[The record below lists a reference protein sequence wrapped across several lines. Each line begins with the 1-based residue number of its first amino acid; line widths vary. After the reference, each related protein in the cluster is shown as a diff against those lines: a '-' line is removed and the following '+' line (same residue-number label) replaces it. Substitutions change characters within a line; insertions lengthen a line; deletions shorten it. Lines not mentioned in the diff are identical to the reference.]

1 MIKHIK
7 LFCSLLILILGGL
20 HPIQAQETN
29 VKIVTGTVKD
39 SGGLA
44 IPGVNVSVMDK
55 FVQTYTNQDGVF
67 SIDVSQGNTLYFSK
81 HGYESTKT
89 EIKAG
94 APSPAVTLELSSD
107 GNIIDVA
114 YGTRTKSE
122 LTHSISSVKAE
133 SFEKTHLTTISNIV
147 AGRITGLSVIKTTG
161 DEPGYENFNIL
172 VRGIG
177 TFNTNVSPLMLVDNV
192 ERNFSQLDPL
202 EIESFSVLKDAAATV
217 QYGMRGANGIIN
229 VRTKHGFVGKP
240 EINFVAQVGF
250 QSPTRLPDYLGSAE
264 YVKLYN
270 KALVN
275 DGLPASVDSKFDPA
289 MYDGTHDK
297 YQYPDVNWYDEFLK
311 SNALQQQYKLS
322 LIGGTSVIRY
332 FVFMGVTK
340 QNGIYEYADV
350 NPQYSTNPKF
360 SRYNLRSN
368 VDVDVTKT
376 LLVTVNLAT
385 RVENRH
391 VPNSSAASIFSTLSQ
406 LPPNAMPITNRDGSI
421 AGTSVYRNN
430 PLGMISK
437 TGYRDNYTRILLGNV
452 EATQK
457 LNFLLK
463 GLSANAMIGL
473 DAYNYYSTGR
483 SQSYAVYQEF
493 ITGDSSE
500 YIKYGDNSNISLIPE
515 KYDDGF
521 SYMLSTIGGFS
532 YSVSSGSNSLSSDI
546 KYMQSRFIPK
556 GNDIAYKNQGI
567 FGRATYGFR
576 EKYFAEFGF
585 AYNGSEDF
593 SKGNRFGFFP
603 AVSAAW
609 IVSSESFFPQSANI
623 SFLKLRASYGKVG
636 NSKLGL
642 ERYPFEQKYYS
653 GGGYIFG
660 SGYGSTD
667 GSYEGRIPNTD
678 ITWEESLNTNI
689 GIDLEMKDLLH
700 FTIDYFNNK
709 RKNIITTSS
718 NIIPGTIGQ
727 SLPYENNGTVVNKG
741 FETMISHKHQEKVWG
756 YFIQA
761 NVSFASNKILNMQEV
776 SGLPDYQY
784 RQGKSA
790 SALWGLEAIGY
801 FKDEADIADSPFQSF
816 QAVQPG
822 DVKFKDQ
829 NNDSIID
836 SQDNIVIGNSIPQW
850 NMGLVGAVNYRG
862 FDLQFVLT
870 GIVGRTLMINNN
882 SMWVLQNNNK
892 ATDIAYNAWEQGVN
906 EDNASYPRLTT
917 LSNKN
922 NYNNSSLWAKT
933 GNFVRLTNLEVGYSL
948 PAKLLAKMK
957 LRQVR
962 FFVNAYNL
970 LSFDSLKQY
979 NLDPEVPDAG
989 VSGYPVMKV
998 YNTGVN
1004 VNF

>member
-7 LFCSLLILILGGL
+7 LFCSLLILIGGGL
-20 HPIQAQETN
+20 HPIQAQETSE
-29 VKIVTGTVKD
+29 KMVTGTVKD
-39 SGGLA
+39 ADGHA
-44 IPGVNVSVMDK
+44 ISGVNVSVMDK
-55 FVQTYTNQDGVF
+55 FVQAFTDQEGVF
-67 SIDVSQGNTLYFSK
+67 TIDIAQGNTLYFSK
-81 HGYESTKT
+81 QGYEPTKM
-89 EIKAG
+89 EIIAG
-94 APSPAVTLELSSD
+94 APAPVVILALSSE

-122 LTHSISSVKAE
+122 LTHAISAIQSE
-133 SFEKTHLTTISNIV
+133 SFDKTHLSTVTSIV
-147 AGRITGLSVIKTTG
+147 AGRIAGLSVVKSNG
-161 DEPGYENFNIL
+161 DEPGYESYNIL

-177 TFNTNVSPLMLVDNV
+177 TFNTSVSPLMMVDNV

-217 QYGMRGANGIIN
+217 QYGMRGANGVIN
-229 VRTKHGFVGKP
+229 VRTKRGFVGKP
-240 EINFVAQVGF
+240 EINFVAQVGL
-250 QSPTRLPDYLGSAE
+250 QSPTRLPDYLSSAE

-270 KALVN
+270 KALAN

-289 MYDGTHDK
+289 MYDGTQDK
-297 YQYPDVNWYDEFLK
+297 YQYPDVDWYDEFLK
-311 SNALQQQYKLS
+311 STALQQQYKLS

-368 VDVDVTKT
+368 VDVDVTKS
-376 LLVTVNLAT
+376 LLVTINLAT

-391 VPNSSAASIFSTLSQ
+391 VPNTSAASIFSTLSQ
-406 LPPNAMPITNRDGSI
+406 LPPNAMAVTNRDGSI

-437 TGYRDNYTRILLGNV
+437 TGYKDNYTRILLGNV

-463 GLSANAMIGL
+463 GLSVNAMMGL

-500 YIKYGDNSNISLIPE
+500 YIKYGDNSNISIASS

-521 SYMLSTIGGFS
+521 SYMLTTQGGLA
-532 YSVSSGSNSLSSDI
+532 YSMTSGHNALSADVE
-546 KYMQSRFIPK
+546 YMQSKYIPK

-567 FGRATYGFR
+567 YGRATYGFR

-593 SKGNRFGFFP
+593 SKGSRFGFFP

-609 IVSSESFFPQSANI
+609 IVSNESLFPQFANI

-642 ERYPFEQKYYS
+642 ERFPFEQKYYG
-653 GGGYIFG
+653 GGGYTFG
-660 SGYGSTD
+660 SAYGGTD
-667 GSYEGRIPNTD
+667 GSYEGRIPNTN

-689 GIDLEMKDLLH
+689 GIDLEIKNLLH
-700 FTIDYFNNK
+700 FTIDYFNNN

-727 SLPYENNGTVVNKG
+727 TLPYENNGTVVNKG
-741 FETMISHKHQEKVWG
+741 FETTISHQQHKKTWG
-756 YFIQA
+756 YSLQA
-761 NVSFASNKILNMQEV
+761 NVSYATNKIMSMQEV

-801 FKDEADIADSPFQSF
+801 FKDEADITNSPYQSF

-836 SQDNIVIGNSIPQW
+836 SQDNIMIGNSIPQW
-850 NMGLVGAVNYRG
+850 TLGLVGTVNYRG
-862 FDLQFVLT
+862 FDVQFVLT
-870 GIVGRTLMINNN
+870 GMVGRSLMITNN

-892 ATDIAYNAWEQGVN
+892 ATDIAYGAWEKGVN
-906 EDNASYPRLTT
+906 EDNATYPRLTT

-922 NYNNSSLWAKT
+922 NYNNSSLWAQN
-933 GNFVRLTNLEVGYSL
+933 GDFMRLTNLEIGYSI
-948 PAKLLAKMK
+948 PAKLLAKIK

-962 FFVNAYNL
+962 FFVNGYNL
-970 LSFDSLKQY
+970 FSLDSLKQY

>member
-7 LFCSLLILILGGL
+7 VFCSLVIFMVGVL
-20 HPIQAQETN
+20 HPVQAQETN
-29 VKIVTGTVKD
+29 GKMVTGTVKNAD
-39 SGGLA
+39 GQVVA
-44 IPGVNVSVMDK
+44 GVNVSVLDK
-55 FVQTYTNQDGVF
+55 SVHTYTDNSGVF
-67 SIDVSQGNTLYFSK
+67 NIEASQGNTLNFSK
-81 HGYESTKT
+81 QGYKSVKM
-89 EIKAG
+89 EIKATET
-94 APSPAVTLELSSD
+94 SLTVTLQPADEGD
-107 GNIIDVA
+107 IIDVA
-114 YGTRTKSE
+114 YGTRTKTE
-122 LTHSISSVKAE
+122 LTHSVSALKAE
-133 SFEKTHLTTISNIV
+133 SFENTHLPGVTSIV
-147 AGRITGLSVIKTTG
+147 AGRITGLSVVKTTG
-161 DEPGYENFNIL
+161 DEPGYENSNIL

-177 TFNTNVSPLMLVDNV
+177 TFNTSVSPLIMVDNV
-192 ERNFSQLDPL
+192 ERNFTQLDPL

-217 QYGMRGANGIIN
+217 QYGMRGANGVIS
-229 VRTKHGFVGKP
+229 VRTKRGFVGKP
-240 EINFVAQVGF
+240 EIRFVAQVGF
-250 QSPTRLPDYLGSAE
+250 QSPTRLPEYLGSAE

-289 MYDGTHDK
+289 MYDGTHDQF
-297 YQYPDVNWYDEFLK
+297 QYPDVDWYNEFLK
-311 SNALQQQYKLS
+311 PNALQQQYKLS

-332 FVFMGVTK
+332 FVFLGVSK
-340 QNGIYEYADV
+340 QNGIYEYADI
-350 NPQYSTNPKF
+350 NPQYNTNPKF

-368 VDVDVTKT
+368 MDINVTKS
-376 LLVTVNLAT
+376 LLLTVNLAT

-391 VPNSSAASIFSTLSQ
+391 VPNSSASDIFSTLSQ
-406 LPPNAMPITNRDGSI
+406 LPPNAMPVTNRDGSI

-437 TGYRDNYTRILLGNV
+437 VGYRDNYTRILMGNV

-457 LNFLLK
+457 LDFLLR
-463 GLSANAMIGL
+463 GLSAKAMMGL
-473 DAYNYYSTGR
+473 DASNYYSTGR
-483 SQSYAVYQEF
+483 SQTYAVYQEF

-500 YIKYGDNSNISLIPE
+500 YIKYGENSNISINSTR
-515 KYDDGF
+515 YDDGF
-521 SYMLSTIGGFS
+521 YYMLTAQGGFA
-532 YSVSSGSNSLSSDI
+532 YSATFGQNALAADVE
-546 KYMQSRFIPK
+546 YMQSRYVPK

-567 FGRATYGFR
+567 YGRATYGFR
-576 EKYFAEFGF
+576 EKYIAEFGF

-593 SKGNRFGFFP
+593 SEGNRFGFFP

-609 IVSSESFFPQSANI
+609 IVSSESFFPQVANI

-642 ERYPFEQKYYS
+642 ERFPYEQKYYG
-653 GGGYIFG
+653 GGGYTFG

-667 GSYEGRIPNTD
+667 GSYEGRLPNSNL
-678 ITWEESLNTNI
+678 TWEESLNANI
-689 GIDLEMKDLLH
+689 GIDLEMKDVLH
-700 FTIDYFNNK
+700 FSIDYFNNN

-718 NIIPGTIGQ
+718 NITPGTIGQ
-727 SLPYENNGTVVNKG
+727 TLPYENNGTVVNKG
-741 FETMISHKHQEKVWG
+741 FESIISHQHQEKTWG
-756 YFIQA
+756 YSLQA
-761 NVSFASNKILNMQEV
+761 NISYATNKIVSMEEV

-784 RQGKSA
+784 KQGKSA

-801 FKDEADIADSPFQSF
+801 FKDEADIANSPYQTF

-836 SQDNIVIGNSIPQW
+836 AQDNIVIGNTIPQW
-850 NMGLVGAVNYRG
+850 TLGFVGTANYRG
-862 FDLQFVLT
+862 FDLQFVLS
-870 GIVGRTLMINNN
+870 GMVGRTVYVTNNA
-882 SMWVLQNNNK
+882 MWVLQNNNK
-892 ATDIAYNAWEQGVN
+892 ATDIAYGAWEKGVN

-922 NYNNSSLWAKT
+922 NYNSSSLWARS
-933 GNFVRLTNLEVGYSL
+933 GDFIRLTNLEVGYSL
-948 PAKLLAKMK
+948 PAKVLAKIK
-957 LRQVR
+957 LKQVR

-970 LSFDSLKQY
+970 FSLDSMKEF